1 MRRNGFLN
9 FLFSLCPGAG
19 QMYQGYMRRGLS
31 LVVAFVVPIMV
42 GASLLPVLMAF
53 SAVVYMYSFFDSINL
68 RAQIREYETGLRSDL
83 PEDDFLLHMN
93 LAQGDLQK
101 LLSGKTHLIGWGLV
115 ILGVSG
121 LYTTLVSPLLRDL
134 VDLLGDSYLAGLL
147 RDILYAVPQIAVG
160 VIFVMVG
167 FWLIRGSRKKPAEED
182 FERYYGEED
191 SHE

>member
-19 QMYQGYMRRGLS
+19 QMYQGYMKRGLS
-31 LVVAFVVPIMV
+31 LIVAFVVPIMV
-42 GASLLPVLMAF
+42 GASLLPVLMTF

-68 RAQIREYETGLRSDL
+68 RAQIREYEAGLRSEL
-83 PEDDFLLHMN
+83 PEDDFLVHLN

-121 LYTTLVSPLLRDL
+121 LYTTLVNPLLRDL
-134 VDLLGDSYLAGLL
+134 VSLLGDSYLARLL

-167 FWLIRGSRKKPAEED
+167 FWLIKGGKKKSAEDD
-182 FERYYGEED
+182 FERYYGEEE